1 MIKEKNSKAQI
12 WIETVVYTLI
22 ALIMI
27 GAVLAFA
34 QPKIQEIQDKLIID
48 KTFDAIREI
57 DSQINSVING
67 GVGNKRVINLEIKKG
82 ELKIDSHPKNEIVFT
97 LKDSRSVYSEPGK
110 EVTLLG
116 IKMKTIKTGK
126 TSVVTLTKNYDS
138 EGIQLTA
145 SESSLILGKSASVYT
160 LTITN
165 EGSNNIKISVGS

>member
-82 ELKIDSHPKNEIVFT
+82 ELKIDPLNNEIVFT

-110 EVTLLG
+110 DVKLLG